1 MYADSVILY
10 EGWAKFCTAE
20 YICAT
25 RIVASVANLAKGALG
40 GGVLSGHVAY
50 MKSGFVSAIIL
61 NFGFGFYLAT
71 CFYLLVKSSQILCK
85 RCHVSY
91 MTYPDMAEAALSL
104 CRSQKI
110 NRMAICYKH
119 FIEFIICLNLYG
131 SCACYQLII
140 AKTIKQLVENTD
152 RSDIAGLDG
161 MPSLRVYVAIMIIP
175 VILITLITELKY
187 LAPFSILANA
197 FVGFCVLMAIY
208 YARLNN
214 PNFENMSPF
223 NGLYNQIVYTGM
235 AVFSMSSA
243 GVVLPVENN
252 MENPK
257 RVGLVLF
264 VGYILIIASVFLC
277 SFFGYV
283 GYLENCRSPITINFP
298 MTTFP
303 MILKGC
309 IAAMIYVTHALNFY
323 MPFHT
328 CFVYLK
334 KWHNQDKLFKWELFY
349 RALICLIISIVAI
362 IFPSIDAL
370 MGFLGCFCLSNMAF
384 IGPNFIYM
392 VVIWDRPGLGK
403 FKWRLLRSIVFV
415 AIGIFI
421 LICGTMVASVE
432 MVETF
437 IQSTDF
443 IESDRDS
450 GIVMLAESASETAAA
465 VVTAA
470 ATTAATA
477 ATTEPPTIP
486 PFYV

>member
-1 MYADSVILY
+1 M
-10 EGWAKFCTAE
+10 
-20 YICAT
+20 
-25 RIVASVANLAKGALG
+25 
-40 GGVLSGHVAY
+40 
-50 MKSGFVSAIIL
+50 
-61 NFGFGFYLAT
+61 
-71 CFYLLVKSSQILCK
+71 LLC
-85 RCHVSY
+85 
-91 MTYPDMAEAALSL
+91 
-104 CRSQKI
+104 
-110 NRMAICYKH
+110 
-119 FIEFIICLNLYG
+119 
-131 SCACYQLII
+131 
-140 AKTIKQLVENTD
+140 
-152 RSDIAGLDG
+152 

-223 NGLYNQIVYTGM
+223 NGLYNQIVYT
-235 AVFSMSSA
+235 
-243 GVVLPVENN
+243 
-252 MENPK
+252 
-257 RVGLVLF
+257 
-264 VGYILIIASVFLC
+264 GYILIIASVFLC

-437 IQSTDF
+437 IQST
-443 IESDRDS
+443 
-450 GIVMLAESASETAAA
+450 
-465 VVTAA
+465 
-470 ATTAATA
+470 
-477 ATTEPPTIP
+477 
-486 PFYV
+486 